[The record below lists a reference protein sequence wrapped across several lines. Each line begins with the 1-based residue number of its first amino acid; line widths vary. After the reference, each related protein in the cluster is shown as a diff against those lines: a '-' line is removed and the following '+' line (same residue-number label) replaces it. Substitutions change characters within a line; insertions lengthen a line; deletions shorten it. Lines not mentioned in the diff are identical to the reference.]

1 MRYSIEPRERRHVKG
16 YGFLSFARNLD
27 THATKVA
34 KNLNN
39 KYGQKL
45 ADSAKTSTSDA
56 LKIASKRV
64 IQETAEASGD
74 LVGNFIADKVTSI

>member
-1 MRYSIEPRERRHVKG
+1 MRCSIKLSEKRYVKG
-16 YGFLSFARNLD
+16 YGFLSFAKNLG

-45 ADSAKTSTSDA
+45 ADSAK
-56 LKIASKRV
+56 KICSRCIKNCRQKSNSKN
-64 IQETAEASGD
+64 S
-74 LVGNFIADKVTSI
+74 

>member
-1 MRYSIEPRERRHVKG
+1 MCYSIEPRERRFVKG
-16 YGFLSFARNLD
+16 YGFLSFTRNLG

-45 ADSAKTSTSDA
+45 ADSAKKICNRCIKNCWQKSNSKKQ
-56 LKIASKRV
+56 LKQLEI
-64 IQETAEASGD
+64 
-74 LVGNFIADKVTSI
+74 